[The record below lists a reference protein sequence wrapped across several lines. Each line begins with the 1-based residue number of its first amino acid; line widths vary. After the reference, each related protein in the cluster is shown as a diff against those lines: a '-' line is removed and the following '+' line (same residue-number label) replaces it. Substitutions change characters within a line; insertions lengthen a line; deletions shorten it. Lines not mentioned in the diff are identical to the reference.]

1 MSDITRKQ
9 HWEHAYESKASD
21 AVSWYQ
27 RRPDVSLS
35 MIRDAGLS
43 LDAPLIDVGGGA
55 STLID
60 ALLDEGRSDLSVLDI
75 SSAALSQA
83 QERLGPMASR
93 VEWIVA
99 DVLGFAPSKRY
110 ALWHD
115 RAVFHFLVDAHD
127 RARYLETL
135 QRSLLP
141 DGQMVIATFAADGPE
156 RCSGLPVARYDVA
169 SLQAIF
175 GAAFALMESTR
186 ETHLTPDGAEQ
197 HFTYARLRRI

>member
-9 HWEHAYESKASD
+9 HWEHAYETKASD

-27 RRPDVSLS
+27 RRPDVSLT
-35 MIRDAGLS
+35 MIHDAGLP
-43 LDAPLIDVGGGA
+43 LEAPLIDVGGGA

-60 ALLDEGRSDLSVLDI
+60 ALLDEGHSDLSVLDI
-75 SSAALSQA
+75 SSAALSKA
-83 QERLGPMASR
+83 QERLGPMASH
-93 VEWIVA
+93 VDWIVA
-99 DVLGFAPSKRY
+99 DVLDFTPSKRY

-141 DGQMVIATFAADGPE
+141 EGQMVIATFAEDGPE
-156 RCSGLPVARYDVA
+156 HCSGLPVARYSVA
-169 SLQAIF
+169 SLQAVL
-175 GAAFALMESTR
+175 GAAFELVESTR
-186 ETHLTPDGAEQ
+186 ETHLTPGGAEQ
-197 HFTYARLRRI
+197 HFTYARLRRV

>member
-1 MSDITRKQ
+1 MVDITRKQ
-9 HWEHAYESKASD
+9 HWEHAYETKASD

-35 MIRDAGLS
+35 MIRDAGLP
-43 LDAPLIDVGGGA
+43 LEAPLIDVGGGA

-60 ALLDEGRSDLSVLDI
+60 ALLDEGRDDLSVLDI
-75 SSAALSQA
+75 SSAALSTA
-83 QERLGPMASR
+83 QERLGSLASR
-93 VEWIVA
+93 VDWIVA

-127 RARYLETL
+127 RKLYLETL

-141 DGQMVIATFAADGPE
+141 DGQMVIATFAEDGPE
-156 RCSGLPVARYDVA
+156 SCSGLPVARYGVA

-175 GAAFALMESTR
+175 GAAFGLVESTR
-186 ETHLTPDGAEQ
+186 ETHHTPGGAEQ
-197 HFTYARLRRI
+197 HFTYARLQRI

>member
-1 MSDITRKQ
+1 MADITRKQ
-9 HWEHAYESKASD
+9 HWEHAYETKASD

-35 MIRDAGLS
+35 MIRDAGLP
-43 LDAPLIDVGGGA
+43 LQAPLIDVGGGA

-60 ALLDEGRSDLSVLDI
+60 ALLEEGRGDLSVLDI
-75 SSAALSQA
+75 SSAALSTA
-83 QERLGPMASR
+83 QERLGSLASR
-93 VEWIVA
+93 VDWIVA
-99 DVLGFAPSKRY
+99 DVLGFTPSKRY

-127 RARYLETL
+127 RKRYLETL

-141 DGQMVIATFAADGPE
+141 DGQITFAEDGPE

-175 GAAFALMESTR
+175 GC
-186 ETHLTPDGAEQ
+186 
-197 HFTYARLRRI
+197 RLRAGREHQGNASHPRRCRAALHLR